1 MQFIGVGNMNSII
14 FTLKNRALGSIFG
27 LLLAVFAFTTSVAYA
42 DIGDRLEVFKSNKM
56 LYAGP
61 SATASRLVTL
71 RLGEQMVEMERQG
84 VWVFVALKSSGVQ
97 GWVRSSVVRNAPRK
111 IIRAQHRKSRAKQ
124 AVAKKA
130 ASKRASSKKV
140 TLKTIPEATAAEP
153 KTAHVTRQVSLKD
166 MGFEKGIMFE
176 GAVVSHARTFFFP
189 APMDSHITN
198 GTFRL
203 LFRASPKLHEMADVR
218 VTINDIP
225 YKQIGLPT
233 DGAMHQMD
241 VLLPSSAFN
250 KSGLVK
256 VTVHTSLPVSDNRC
270 FDERL
275 SDIFL
280 HVLPETSLTI
290 AYQPIEKSIRD
301 AWRMLPQHVTISLSE
316 GQLSKEQFASTLA
329 VMAMLV
335 DDGKEVKIVRLPEIG
350 DIVVA
355 PKLSIERLLDKKLLK
370 DDEGNIAKNM
380 SNALDHVS
388 NLSLIRFRNR
398 ASIVLTDPY
407 DVQPMYL
414 LDDTWKLL
422 AAGDRYRAFRPDNL
436 NAHNQVA
443 NIEGKDGEYYSLP
456 LSKLGM
462 NLDVKYIK
470 REVSWQTVIN
480 PFALPIGT
488 QADFINLDIVA
499 PVRWEND
506 PTYELYVFL
515 NDVLVKSARLEN
527 NGLKQ
532 HFTVNLPSEYQKQF
546 NDIRVVVQHDI
557 ESGNCKGVMPYD
569 FVQIMPNSALVV
581 KKVSGGVP
589 EKFSDL
595 SRYFQTGFDTYME
608 TSYLNS
614 PEQVLH
620 LMARMAADFPLIIDH
635 SRLHFMNAGDTLQPD
650 HPFVAVGHFALG
662 DNVEAPVR
670 FDKGHVKIISP
681 SGESYFDVNHLSKVT
696 VAEIVK
702 APATYG
708 LWIIPSEASGQP
720 ITKHLDLSE
729 DDVAFIDSQG
739 VIKTLDSSEPSIA
752 QVYYPDVEDW
762 FDVLGKYRF
771 WLMVLLWFLLTM
783 VVVYLYRM
791 SRSNKLQREE
801 DDSLYQS
808 DEDLMQGTAAANLHE
823 DHTLHSSDTLDH
835 LDERR

>member
-1 MQFIGVGNMNSII
+1 VP
-14 FTLKNRALGSIFG
+14 
-27 LLLAVFAFTTSVAYA
+27 VAHA

-61 SATASRLVTL
+61 SGTASRLVTL
-71 RLGEQMVEMERQG
+71 RVGEQMVEMERQG
-84 VWVFVALKSSGVQ
+84 HWVFVALKSSGAQ
-97 GWVRSSVVRNAPRK
+97 GWVKSSVVRKASRK
-111 IIRAQHRKSRAKQ
+111 VIRAQQKSRNKSNHT
-124 AVAKKA
+124 VAKKA
-130 ASKRASSKKV
+130 RSKS
-140 TLKTIPEATAAEP
+140 TLKTIPEAVSRAP
-153 KTAHVTRQVSLKD
+153 VTAHVTRQVSLED
-166 MGFEKGIMFE
+166 MGFEKGIMFR

-189 APMDSHITN
+189 SPMDSHITN
-198 GTFRL
+198 GKFRL

-225 YKQIGLPT
+225 YKQVGLPT
-233 DGAMHQMD
+233 DGAMHEMD
-241 VLLPSSAFN
+241 VLLPSSAF
-250 KSGLVK
+250 KGGLVK
-256 VTVHTSLPVSDNRC
+256 VTIHTSLPVSENRC

-280 HVLPETSLTI
+280 HVLPQTSLTI
-290 AYQPIEKSIRD
+290 SYQPIENSIRD

-335 DDGKEVKIVRLPEIG
+335 DKGKKVEIVRLPKIG

-355 PKLSIERLLDKKLLK
+355 PKLSIERLLDQKLLK
-370 DDEGNIAKNM
+370 NDQGKAAKNM
-380 SNALDHVS
+380 RKALDHVS
-388 NLSLIRFRNR
+388 NLSLVRFSNR
-398 ASIVLTDPY
+398 AAIVLTDPY

-422 AAGDRYRAFRPDNL
+422 AAGDRYRVFRPDNL
-436 NAHNQVA
+436 NAHSQLA
-443 NIEGKDGEYYSLP
+443 SIDSKDGYYSLP

-462 NLDVKYIK
+462 DLGVKYIK

-480 PFALPIGT
+480 PFALPLGT
-488 QADFINLDIVA
+488 QADFMNLEVVA

-532 HFTVNLPSEYQKQF
+532 HFTVNLPDEYQKQF
-546 NDIRVVVQHDI
+546 NNIRVVVQHDI

-569 FVQIMPNSALVV
+569 FVQIMPGSALVV
-581 KKVSGGVP
+581 KKTSGGVP

-595 SRYFQTGFDTYME
+595 SRYFQTGFDTYMD
-608 TSYLNS
+608 TTYLNS

-635 SRLHFMNAGDTLQPD
+635 TRLHFMGAGETLQPEN
-650 HPFVAVGHFALG
+650 PFVAVGHFALG

-670 FDKGHVKIISP
+670 FDKGHVKIVSP
-681 SGESYFDVNHLSKVT
+681 GGESYFDVNQLSKVT

-702 APATYG
+702 APAAYG
-708 LWIIPSEASGQP
+708 LWISPSDASDQP
-720 ITKHLDLSE
+720 IAKRLELAE

-752 QVYYPDVEDW
+752 QIYYPDVEDW

-791 SRSNKLQREE
+791 SRSNKMARE
-801 DDSLYQS
+801 DDDLQYQS
-808 DEDLMQGTAAANLHE
+808 DEDLMQGAAAAHMHE
-823 DHTLHSSDTLDH
+823 DHTLHPGDTLDH

>member
-1 MQFIGVGNMNSII
+1 M
-14 FTLKNRALGSIFG
+14 LKNKRLH
-27 LLLAVFAFTTSVAYA
+27 LLLGALWLLLTFAIPAAYA
-42 DIGDRLEVFKSNKM
+42 DIGDRLEVTESRAM

-61 SATASRLVTL
+61 SDTASRLVAL
-71 RLGEQMVEMERQG
+71 RSGQQMVEMERQG
-84 VWVFVALKSSGVQ
+84 RWVFVAVKSSGAQ
-97 GWVRSSVVRNAPRK
+97 GWVKSSVVRHASRK
-111 IIRAQHRKSRAKQ
+111 AVRARHATSRAKQ
-124 AVAKKA
+124 VVVKKA
-130 ASKRASSKKV
+130 AAKATSKGKAVLKK
-140 TLKTIPEATAAEP
+140 LPEATAAAP
-153 KTAHVTRQVSLKD
+153 KTVHMTRQVSLKD
-166 MGFEKGIMFE
+166 LGFEKGIMFE

-189 APMDSHITN
+189 APMDSDITN
-198 GTFRL
+198 GSFRL

-218 VTINDIP
+218 VSINDIP
-225 YKQIGLPT
+225 YRQAGLPT
-233 DGAMHQMD
+233 DGAMHEMN

-256 VTVHTSLPVSDNRC
+256 VTVHTSMPVSDDRC

-275 SDIFL
+275 SDVFL

-290 AYQPIEKSIRD
+290 SYQPIETSLRD

-316 GQLSKEQFASTLA
+316 GALSKEQFASTLA

-335 DDGKEVKIVRLPEIG
+335 KGGKSVNIARLPEIG

-355 PKLSIERLLDKKLLK
+355 PKLSIERLMDKKLLK
-370 DDEGNIAKNM
+370 DDKGDIAHNM
-380 SNALDHVS
+380 SHALDHVS
-388 NLSLIRFRNR
+388 NLSLVRFRNR
-398 ASIVLTDPY
+398 SSIVLTDPY

-422 AAGDRYRAFRPDNL
+422 AAGDRYRAYRPDNI
-436 NAHNQVA
+436 NAHNLLT
-443 NIEGKDGEYYSLP
+443 NIEGKDGSYYSLP
-456 LSKLGM
+456 LSRLGM
-462 NLDVKYIK
+462 DMDIRYIK
-470 REVSWQTVIN
+470 REVSWRTVIN
-480 PFALPIGT
+480 PFALPVGT
-488 QADFINLDIVA
+488 QADFINLDVVA

-527 NGLKQ
+527 TGLKQ

-569 FVQIMPNSALVV
+569 FVQIMPDSALVV
-581 KKVSGGVP
+581 KKATDSAP
-589 EKFSDL
+589 KKFSEL
-595 SRYFQTGFDTYME
+595 SRYFQTGFDTYVDE
-608 TSYLNS
+608 SYLNA
-614 PEQVLH
+614 PEQVLR
-620 LMARMAADFPLIIDH
+620 LMARIAADFPLAIDH
-635 SRLHFMNAGDTLQPD
+635 QRLQFMNAGDVLQPE

-662 DNVEAPVR
+662 DGVEAPVR
-670 FDKGHVKIISP
+670 FDKGHVTIKSP
-681 SGESYFDVNHLSKVT
+681 GGESYFDVNHLSRVT

-702 APATYG
+702 APAAYG
-708 LWIIPSEASGQP
+708 LWISPSGASDQP
-720 ITKHLDLSE
+720 ISKRLDLSE
-729 DDVAFIDSQG
+729 DDVAFIDAHG
-739 VIKTLDSSEPSIA
+739 VIKTLDSFEPSIA

-801 DDSLYQS
+801 DDSLYQA
-808 DEDLMQGTAAANLHE
+808 DEDLMQGTSAAHLHE
-823 DHTLHSSDTLDH
+823 DHTLHSGDTLDH

>member
-1 MQFIGVGNMNSII
+1 VGNMNYKI
-14 FTLKNRALGSIFG
+14 FTLKNSMLSLFSGF
-27 LLLAVFAFTTSVAYA
+27 LMMLCLFTASVAFA

-61 SATASRLVTL
+61 SGTASRLVTL
-71 RLGEQMVEMERQG
+71 KVGEQMVETERQG
-84 VWVFVALKSSGVQ
+84 HWVFVSLKSNGTQ
-97 GWVRSSVVRNAPRK
+97 GWVRSSVVRKVPRK
-111 IIRAQHRKSRAKQ
+111 VIRAQKRHTR
-124 AVAKKA
+124 AKKA
-130 ASKRASSKKV
+130 AVKRVAVKKTSSQKV
-140 TLKTIPEATAAEP
+140 NLKTIPEVIATEP
-153 KTAHVTRQVSLKD
+153 KTLHVTRQVSLKD
-166 MGFEKGIMFE
+166 MGFEKGIMFR

-189 APMDSHITN
+189 SPMDSRITN

-225 YKQIGLPT
+225 YRQVGLPT

-241 VLLPSSAFN
+241 VLLPPSAF
-250 KSGLVK
+250 KGGLVK
-256 VTVHTSLPVSDNRC
+256 VTVHTSLPVSENRC

-290 AYQPIEKSIRD
+290 SYQPVEKSIRD
-301 AWRMLPQHVTISLSE
+301 AWRMLPKDVTISLSE

-335 DDGKEVKIVRLPEIG
+335 DKGKKVKITRLPEIG
-350 DIVVA
+350 DIIVA
-355 PKLSIERLLDKKLLK
+355 PKLAIERMLDQKLLK
-370 DDEGNIAKNM
+370 DDKGRAAKEM
-380 SNALDHVS
+380 SKALDHVS
-388 NLSLIRFRNR
+388 NLSLVRLPDR
-398 ASIVLTDPY
+398 AAIVLTDPY

-422 AAGDRYRAFRPDNL
+422 AAGERYRAFRPDNL
-436 NAHNQVA
+436 NAHSQLADVD
-443 NIEGKDGEYYSLP
+443 GKDGYYSLP

-462 NLDVKYIK
+462 DLGVKYIK

-480 PFALPIGT
+480 PFALPIGA
-488 QADFINLDIVA
+488 QADFMNLEIVA

-532 HFTVNLPSEYQKQF
+532 HFTVNLPDEYQKQF
-546 NDIRVVVQHDI
+546 NSIRVVVQHDI

-569 FVQIMPNSALVV
+569 FVQIMPDSALVV
-581 KKVSGGVP
+581 KRTTSGAP

-595 SRYFQTGFDTYME
+595 SRYFQTGFDTYMD
-608 TSYLNS
+608 TAYLS
-614 PEQVLH
+614 KPEQVLH
-620 LMARMAADFPLIIDH
+620 LMARMAADFPLVIDH
-635 SRLHFMNAGDTLQPD
+635 TRLHFMNAGDTLQPEN
-650 HPFVAVGHFALG
+650 PFVAVGHFALG

-670 FDKGHVKIISP
+670 FDKGHVKIVSP
-681 SGESYFDVNHLSKVT
+681 GGESYFDVNQLSKVT

-702 APATYG
+702 APAAFG
-708 LWIIPSEASGQP
+708 LWVSPSDASDQP
-720 ITKHLDLSE
+720 ISNRLELSE

-791 SRSNKLQREE
+791 SRSNKLQRQE
-801 DDSLYQS
+801 DDLQYQS
-808 DEDLMQGTAAANLHE
+808 DEELMQGAAAAHMSE
-823 DHTLHSSDTLDH
+823 DHTRHPGDTLDH